1 MNKIIPIWKE
11 RGISSYDVIR
21 KIKKNIS
28 GVKIGHCGTL
38 DPFAEGMM
46 LICTGIKT
54 KKVQELMT
62 YDKVYEAKI
71 YIGKETDTLDAT
83 GEIIKEG
90 NTLNLSIK
98 NIKRALDSFKG
109 TVMQSPPYFS
119 AVKLNGIRLYKFARK
134 DIYIKKKP
142 REVYVHNI
150 ELLELNENIID
161 VRISV
166 GKGFY
171 IRAFAKDFAKK
182 LGTFGYLLELKR
194 ISIGPFDE
202 STIVNIEDLKCPN

>member
-46 LICTGIKT
+46 LICTGIET
-54 KKVQELMT
+54 KKVQELMS

-83 GEIIKEG
+83 GEIIKE
-90 NTLNLSIK
+90 NYTSNLNIK
-98 NIKRALDSFKG
+98 NIKRALESFKG
-109 TVMQSPPYFS
+109 VVMQSPPYFS

-134 DIYIKKKP
+134 DIYIKKRP
-142 REVYVHNI
+142 REVHVHNI

-161 VRISV
+161 VRMSV

-171 IRAFAKDFAKK
+171 IRAFAKDFAEK

-202 STIVNIEDLKCPN
+202 SSIVNIEDLKCPN